1 MSSVRSRGRS
11 AWESSSAQISWRLPV
26 FASITTIG
34 ALRANARA
42 MFVTG
47 TAPLRRRSSP
57 GTRVTTIW
65 PGLKPSERL

>member
-1 MSSVRSRGRS
+1 MRSPGRS
-11 AWESSSAQISWRLPV
+11 ACASSSAQISRRLPL

-34 ALRANARA
+34 ALRANALA

-47 TAPLRRRSSP
+47 TARLRRRSSR